1 MFLFKHFEFLKL
13 WLGQVTSQ
21 AGNKVYL
28 IALSW
33 WILTNNPENG
43 GFYLGCFMIAG
54 VLPAMLLFKP
64 MGKVVDSTPSRKMLV
79 CCDLTTATLLATLG
93 WLLIADKL
101 TLVHIMIYG
110 LFVGTVEGFF
120 NPAVAKAV
128 PALVKDPVDLE
139 KAVAYQSSTQY
150 MASFGGAMLGA
161 SLISVLGIPKLVALT
176 SLNFLISA
184 LIEMTLK
191 FPEEAAK
198 TAATAEAEAEGETAT
213 ETPAVAE
220 IATEPQPEGP
230 AVTTL
235 DWKNHSFLWQL
246 LVGFGLVNLFAVPDL
261 LIMPV
266 YVQKALH
273 AEANVLAMVEAAIW
287 VGILTGTFAASYIK
301 SDNRTVLLG
310 VVCMLVSGL
319 VHLLPWLIVDFK
331 VFAAALFISGITVGL
346 NNVKFVTMF
355 QQIVAD
361 EIKGSFFARMQAII
375 SFSFPVAY
383 LSFGFLSDHIK
394 TPTLCLVQ
402 SVGIFITALWFARLI
417 NREKGYRNASAT

>member
-43 GFYLGCFMIAG
+43 GFYLGCFKIAG

-64 MGKVVDSTPSRKMLV
+64 MGKVVDNTPSRKMLV

-93 WLLIADKL
+93 WLLMGGKL
-101 TLVHIMIYG
+101 TLGHAIVYG

-128 PALVKDPVDLE
+128 PALVKDPVELE

-184 LIEMTLK
+184 IIEMNIR
-191 FPEEAAK
+191 FPEDETEIEDESVAGEEAA
-198 TAATAEAEAEGETAT
+198 TESPGETAVDSSL
-213 ETPAVAE
+213 ESDTPS
-220 IATEPQPEGP
+220 
-230 AVTTL
+230 VTTL
-235 DWKNHSFLWQL
+235 DWKEHRFLWQL

-301 SDNRTVLLG
+301 SHNRTVLLG

-319 VHLLPWLIVDFK
+319 AHLLPWLVVDFK
-331 VFAAALFISGITVGL
+331 VFATALFISGITVGI

-355 QQIVAD
+355 QHIVAD
-361 EIKGSFFARMQAII
+361 EIKGSFFARMQAIV
-375 SFSFPVAY
+375 SFSFPIAY
-383 LSFGFLSDHIK
+383 LSFCFLSDHIK

-417 NREKGYRNASAT
+417 NGEKAYTKSSA